1 MGVFFFLN
9 QLNQRYRRS
18 LCFLLCLLGNTFVAQ
33 DMKASEVNPQEIKPQ
48 TALEQPL
55 PDRGLQAQLPSVAA
69 GLQLRNIQV
78 SPDGLVLAINGNPQI
93 ISSRVVNP
101 DRVILDLQATEV
113 PPWLQNS
120 VVAVNRYGVR
130 QIRIG
135 QFQKSPAIA
144 RLVFDLD
151 GSSPVAW
158 QSTFDPSRS
167 LLLLRPNGVTSQPVP
182 SLPIASLPS
191 TLPVVPLPVANNL
204 PATIDGLVFNGYG
217 QLVIQASRA
226 IAYRSNFDLANNTY
240 TFTIPAVRIS
250 AQLRRPILG
259 TNSPIEQI
267 RLNQVGDSV
276 IVTIKMIAGWRIQE
290 TARTNPQA
298 IALQLNSFT
307 QVAAAPTPITNV
319 LPNSRSPQVFGN
331 KVVYGNSNGRQV
343 VVIDAGHGGGDVG
356 ATRNGIYEKDIVL
369 TMSKQLGR
377 ILQQMG
383 YSVVYTRT
391 EDIELDLEPRVDIAE
406 NAKANAFVS
415 VHVNSLGANAST
427 VNGVETYYAP
437 GASLGKSLAEF
448 VHEEILTSTGA
459 NDRGVRSAR
468 FYVILKT
475 SMPAVLVE
483 TGFITNPSE
492 AAKLLD
498 SGYQLRMAEAIARG
512 VDRFLK
518 SYR

>member
-1 MGVFFFLN
+1 LN

-33 DMKASEVNPQEIKPQ
+33 GMKAQEIKTEETKAQ

-55 PDRGLQAQLPSVAA
+55 QDRSLQAQLPSVAA
-69 GLQLRNIQV
+69 ALQLRNVQV
-78 SPDGLVLAINGNPQI
+78 SADGLVLTINGNPQI
-93 ISSRVVNP
+93 VSSRVVNP
-101 DRVILDLQATEV
+101 DRVIIDLQATEV

-144 RLVFDLD
+144 RLVLD
-151 GSSPVAW
+151 MDNSSPVSW
-158 QSTFDPSRS
+158 QSTFDGSRG
-167 LLLLRPNGVTSQPVP
+167 LLLLRPNGLANIPNAPNTPSP
-182 SLPIASLPS
+182 SLPIATPLPS
-191 TLPVVPLPVANNL
+191 SIASNS

-217 QLVIQASRA
+217 QLVIQANRA
-226 IAYRSNFDLANNTY
+226 IAYRSNVDLANNTY
-240 TFTIPAVRIS
+240 YFTIPAVRIS
-250 AQLRRPILG
+250 AQLRRPVLG

-276 IVTIKMIAGWRIQE
+276 VVTIKTIAGWQIQE
-290 TARTNPQA
+290 AIRTNPQA
-298 IALQLNSFT
+298 IALQLNSFA
-307 QVAAAPTPITNV
+307 QVATGSIPTSTIPK
-319 LPNSRSPQVFGN
+319 SRSPQAF
-331 KVVYGNSNGRQV
+331 GNSNNTGRQLV
-343 VVIDAGHGGGDVG
+343 VVDAGHGGRDVG
-356 ATRNGIYEKDIVL
+356 ATRNGIYEKDLVL
-369 TMSKQLGR
+369 AMSQQLGR

-383 YSVVYTRT
+383 YAVIYTRT

-406 NAKANAFVS
+406 NARASAFVS
-415 VHVNSLGANAST
+415 VHVNSLGAKASQ

-437 GASLGKSLAEF
+437 GASLGKSLAEY
-448 VHEEILTSTGA
+448 VHEEILASTGA

-468 FYVILKT
+468 FHVILKT

-483 TGFITNPSE
+483 TGFITNPAE
-492 AAKLLD
+492 ATKLVD
-498 SGYQLRMAEAIARG
+498 SAYQLRMAEAIARG

>member
-1 MGVFFFLN
+1 LN
-9 QLNQRYRRS
+9 QLNLRYRRS
-18 LCFLLCLLGNTFVAQ
+18 LCFLLCLLGNTFIAQ
-33 DMKASEVNPQEIKPQ
+33 DMKAQEIKAQ

-55 PDRGLQAQLPSVAA
+55 QDRGLQAQLPSVAA
-69 GLQLRNIQV
+69 ALQLRNIQV
-78 SPDGLVLAINGNPQI
+78 GADGLVLTINGNPQI
-93 ISSRVVNP
+93 SSSRVVNP
-101 DRVILDLQATEV
+101 DRVIIDLQTTEV

-151 GSSPVAW
+151 GSNPVAW
-158 QSTFDPSRS
+158 QSTFDPSRG
-167 LLLLRPNGVTSQPVP
+167 LLLLRPTGSAAVTNQPFP
-182 SLPIASLPS
+182 SLPLTSLTTASN
-191 TLPVVPLPVANNL
+191 TNL
-204 PATIDGLVFNGYG
+204 PATIDGLTFNGYG
-217 QLVIQASRA
+217 QLVIQANQA
-226 IAYRSNFDLANNTY
+226 IAYRSNVDLANNTY
-240 TFTIPAVRIS
+240 SFTIPAVRIS
-250 AQLRRPILG
+250 SQLRRPVLG
-259 TNSPIEQI
+259 ANSPIEQI

-276 IVTIKMIAGWRIQE
+276 VVTIKTIAGWQIQE
-290 TARTNPQA
+290 TVRTNPQA
-298 IALQLNSFT
+298 IALQLNSVA
-307 QVAAAPTPITNV
+307 QVARNSLPTNV
-319 LPNSRSPQVFGN
+319 FPKTSSPQVFGN
-331 KVVYGNSNGRQV
+331 NNGRQLIV
-343 VVIDAGHGGGDVG
+343 VDAGHGGRDVG

-369 TMSKQLGR
+369 AMSKQLGR

-383 YSVVYTRT
+383 YSVIYTRT

-406 NAKANAFVS
+406 SARASAFVS
-415 VHVNSLGANAST
+415 VHANALDAKASQ
-427 VNGVETYYAP
+427 VNGVETYHAP

-448 VHEEILTSTGA
+448 VHEEILTSTDA

-468 FYVILKT
+468 FHVILKT

-498 SGYQLRMAEAIARG
+498 SSYQLRMAEAIARG
-512 VDRFLK
+512 VDQFLK